1 MRVGRLGAAVT
12 RKSQAG
18 SPRLT
23 PATMAGVATPR
34 GSAGRDEAL
43 LRRLGG
49 GEHLSDVAASQG
61 WTIE

>member
-1 MRVGRLGAAVT
+1 MQPVEE
-12 RKSQAG
+12 G
-18 SPRLT
+18 SPLT
-23 PATMAGVATPR
+23 AGTMAGVATPR

-49 GEHLSDVAASQG
+49 GEPLADVAASQG